1 MLIFGALVSLPA
13 PVFATSWCSAG
24 DDTIYLTAPNP
35 TFDLSPIQF
44 TCTIRTFFIV
54 FLMQFFLHRHVP
66 LQRYNSSRLLDPFAP
81 FFPTW
86 TISAAFLC
94 VCFDFASASSNLPQ
108 ESVQHSFLTSLPP
121 RCNLPSIRPLSTQWL
136 ELFPRL
142 HFPSVSKKN
151 IYIYEPFHPAS
162 LDQLYC
168 TLSFHDHN
176 RTLGALTRDR
186 DNFSA
191 Q

>member
-1 MLIFGALVSLPA
+1 MSLPA

-66 LQRYNSSRLLDPFAP
+66 YNSSRLLDPFAP

-86 TISAAFLC
+86 TVSAAFLC

-142 HFPSVSKKN
+142 HFPSVSPKK
-151 IYIYEPFHPAS
+151 YIH
-162 LDQLYC
+162 LW
-168 TLSFHDHN
+168 TLSSSVFGPTVLHSVIPWPQSDPW
-176 RTLGALTRDR
+176 GAHQRPR
-186 DNFSA
+186 
-191 Q
+191 

>member
-1 MLIFGALVSLPA
+1 MQLLHNQTDPSLTSLPNHLMPCLTPSQKSLFVSFCNLVFEKILLLIFGALVSLPA

-35 TFDLSPIQF
+35 TFNLSPIQSACF
-44 TCTIRTFFIV
+44 MCTIRTFFIA

-86 TISAAFLC
+86 TVSAAFLC

-108 ESVQHSFLTSLPP
+108 ESVQHSFLTSLSP
-121 RCNLPSIRPLSTQWL
+121 
-136 ELFPRL
+136 
-142 HFPSVSKKN
+142 
-151 IYIYEPFHPAS
+151 
-162 LDQLYC
+162 
-168 TLSFHDHN
+168 
-176 RTLGALTRDR
+176 
-186 DNFSA
+186 
-191 Q
+191 